1 VTYVDANGV
10 HTYYEEHGSGDP
22 LLLLHGGL
30 ADASGFALQT
40 PAFAERYRVV
50 VPDRRGHG
58 RTPDVDGPI
67 TYDVMADDT
76 IALMDDLGTGP
87 AHLVGWSDG
96 GDIGLLVAI
105 KRPDLLR
112 KLVVMG
118 ANFSAAGLT
127 PEAAA
132 AFEPESPTTIVPVM
146 RDMWKEAAVDPER
159 FDVVFEKMHHCW
171 FDFAI
176 PPADLERIAAP
187 TLVMAGD
194 DDIARFES
202 ALCALSSF
210 DGRRN
215 RHGHRAQVH
224 RHVIAHGYDLAVG
237 IEDRAGVVATLFD
250 IGGKGGA
257 AQCGSHFFGDGVVE
271 VLEDLEFDRITHKKT
286 RVYAK
291 SG

>member
-1 VTYVDANGV
+1 VSYVDVNGV

-76 IALMDDLGTGP
+76 IALMDDLATGP

-105 KRPDLLR
+105 KRPDLVR

-132 AFEPESPTTIVPVM
+132 AFEPEAPTTVVPVM

-159 FDVVFEKMHHCW
+159 FDVVFEKMRHCW

-176 PPADLERIAAP
+176 PSADLARIAAP

-194 DDIARFES
+194 DDIARFEHTIE
-202 ALCALSSF
+202 LYETIP
-210 DGRRN
+210 D
-215 RHGHRAQVH
+215 AQ
-224 RHVIAHGYDLAVG
+224 LAVIPG
-237 IEDRAGVVATLFD
+237 ASHVAPIEKPELVNQLVLDFLAAEGPATTMMPLRRRE
-250 IGGKGGA
+250 
-257 AQCGSHFFGDGVVE
+257 QP
-271 VLEDLEFDRITHKKT
+271 
-286 RVYAK
+286 
-291 SG
+291 